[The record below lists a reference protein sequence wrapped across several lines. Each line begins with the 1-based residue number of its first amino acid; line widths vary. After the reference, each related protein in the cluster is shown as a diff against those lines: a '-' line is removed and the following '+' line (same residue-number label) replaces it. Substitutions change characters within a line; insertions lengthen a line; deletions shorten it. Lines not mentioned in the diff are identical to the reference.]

1 MGVEMASVTIDVTT
15 SPGICVADH
24 EGLRNAVREAIA
36 EHVRSRED
44 LIQDFRVNVTV
55 TECVCMTGRAAF
67 AVTLGGQIN
76 GMPVTRKVRAVRSP
90 DALRSVGG
98 GSTLGFGEVVS
109 RMVVGLAFAVFGTDA
124 GGRNLSQ
131 CFAEC
136 MAELALAIDASAG
149 HQESLASRTWKRI
162 TLFRWIATAGM
173 LAVVTAPCVMQRGVM
188 GFGALLLP
196 GMLLGP
202 SVFGLIHVAG
212 LAVMPTDFFLR
223 DPRGQKA
230 LARSGVRSIVLLRV
244 ICAVLAMVFLAV
256 LALCAM
262 MTVEMLSK

>member
-1 MGVEMASVTIDVTT
+1 MASMTIDVAT
-15 SPGICVADH
+15 SPGISVDDH

-36 EHVRSRED
+36 EHIRSRED

-67 AVTLGGQIN
+67 AVTLDGQIN

-90 DALRSVGG
+90 DSLRSVGG
-98 GSTLGFGEVVS
+98 GTAFGLGEVVS
-109 RMVVGLAFAVFGTDA
+109 RMLVGLAFGVFGTDA
-124 GGRNLSQ
+124 GAKILSQ

-173 LAVVTAPCVMQRGVM
+173 LAACTAPFVMHRGFM
-188 GFGALLLP
+188 GFAALFLP

-212 LAVMPTDFFLR
+212 LAIMPTGFFLR
-223 DPRGQKA
+223 DPCGQKA
-230 LARSGVRSIVLLRV
+230 LARSGVRSVALLRV
-244 ICAVLAMVFLAV
+244 LCAVLAMVFLAV